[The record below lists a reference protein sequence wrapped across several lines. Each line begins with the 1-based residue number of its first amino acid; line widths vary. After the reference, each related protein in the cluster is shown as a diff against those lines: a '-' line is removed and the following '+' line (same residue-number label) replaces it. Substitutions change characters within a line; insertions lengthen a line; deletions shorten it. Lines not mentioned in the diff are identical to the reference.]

1 MRIGTIAIITILTLC
16 MATGACSAYAGASD
30 TTPIRQCKTNFG
42 PVSKGSCACK
52 ERAATCTQASSAEQ
66 KRGLANMLL
75 GWTEI
80 PKSICEVT
88 CETKNPIWGLTGGA
102 CKGIGKA
109 IPRTVGGAADIVE
122 PTQTKKTP

>member
-1 MRIGTIAIITILTLC
+1 MRIGAIAVITILVLGV
-16 MATGACSAYAGASD
+16 AVSADAAYTGVSD
-30 TTPIRQCKTNFG
+30 TTPIKHCKTNFS
-42 PVSKGSCACK
+42 PVSKGASACK
-52 ERAATCTQASSAEQ
+52 ECAAPRTRASSEEQ

-122 PTQTKKTP
+122 PARTEKTP